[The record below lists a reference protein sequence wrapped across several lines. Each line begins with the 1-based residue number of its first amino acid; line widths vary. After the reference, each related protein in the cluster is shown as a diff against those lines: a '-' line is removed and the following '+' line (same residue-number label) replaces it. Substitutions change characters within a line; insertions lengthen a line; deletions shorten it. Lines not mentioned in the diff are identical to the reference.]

1 MLKRVGGTILC
12 AGHVTGAALGILVRV
27 ANVDR
32 ENAVEDHVILA
43 ANETY
48 SKLAP

>member
-1 MLKRVGGTILC
+1 MMTSPEYQL
-12 AGHVTGAALGILVRV
+12 

-32 ENAVEDHVILA
+32 ENDVEDHVILA